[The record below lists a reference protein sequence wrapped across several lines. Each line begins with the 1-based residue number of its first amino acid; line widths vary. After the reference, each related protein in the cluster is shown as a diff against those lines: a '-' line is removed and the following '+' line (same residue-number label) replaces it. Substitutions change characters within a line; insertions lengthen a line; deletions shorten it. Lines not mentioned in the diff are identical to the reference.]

1 MKRNFN
7 FKFSGWMVVIL
18 LLCTEFVAAQNERS
32 LYFMPDVPQ
41 SRYINPAHFPDHN
54 LNVGLPFLSSFRFG
68 VENTFNYDD
77 IFQKRGDSILL
88 DRSYMLDNLID
99 NNAINFDMMIE
110 YLSVGFKHS
119 DNYFSFRIAD
129 VGNASA
135 VLTKETLRFAFFGN
149 GNEEFL
155 GQTVNLSDNAINFSY
170 YREYAFG
177 FTRKIN
183 GKLNIGTNIKYL
195 QGIANL
201 YTNDFRFNL
210 ETDPDDFTLTMRSNL
225 DFNLSAPG
233 IDGDATAG
241 DFMPNGNNS
250 GFAFDFGVQYQINEK
265 LSASAGLVNLGSIT
279 WNSNL
284 KNFRTIDPDKEFV
297 YSGFDLND
305 YFDNYAFDNEQI
317 NNILDS
323 ISDELGIVETATNY
337 RTPLPAWINLN
348 ANYKLTE
355 NSGLGILLR
364 NRFLKDQNWTTVS
377 LAYTHSFNNMVNLM
391 VSNTFAKRSY
401 FTPGFGLSVNLGPVQ
416 MYLVNENFVAP
427 LLFNSAKLY
436 SIRFGVNFI
445 FRDKVILPTEPQNG
459 YPEMNNDQNM

>member
-1 MKRNFN
+1 
-7 FKFSGWMVVIL
+7 
-18 LLCTEFVAAQNERS
+18 
-32 LYFMPDVPQ
+32 
-41 SRYINPAHFPDHN
+41 
-54 LNVGLPFLSSFRFG
+54 
-68 VENTFNYDD
+68 
-77 IFQKRGDSILL
+77 
-88 DRSYMLDNLID
+88 
-99 NNAINFDMMIE
+99 
-110 YLSVGFKHS
+110 
-119 DNYFSFRIAD
+119 
-129 VGNASA
+129 

-155 GQTVNLSDNAINFSY
+155 GRTVNLSDNAINFSY

-183 GKLNIGTNIKYL
+183 EQLNIGTNIKYL
-195 QGIANL
+195 QGIANI

-233 IDGDATAG
+233 IDGDATAS

-323 ISDELGIVETATNY
+323 ISDELGIEETATNY

-364 NRFLKDQNWTTVS
+364 NRVLKDQNWTTVS